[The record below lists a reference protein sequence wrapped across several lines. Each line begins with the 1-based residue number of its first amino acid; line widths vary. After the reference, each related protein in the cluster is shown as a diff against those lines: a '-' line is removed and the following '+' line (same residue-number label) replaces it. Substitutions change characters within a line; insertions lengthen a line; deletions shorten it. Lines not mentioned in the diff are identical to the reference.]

1 MIRIST
7 LSVGQNR
14 GQPRIWIEGRFL
26 ERAGFEVGTNVDVRL
41 SPSCVVIEVCPD
53 GQRVVSG
60 SRKAGRPPVLDLNSA
75 ALRRCFEACFKVE
88 VRTDH
93 GRIVITPARTARKRA
108 ARRHDGTV
116 GSAFSGGGLL
126 DEAARQVGYTT
137 LFGIEQN
144 PDYADI
150 WQANHSGRMYQGC
163 ISEVDL
169 AELPQVDLLLMGIPC
184 EPFSG
189 IRRQAG
195 NKRRDSGELPEG
207 HELADLSIWGLMLAD
222 AVNPTTVVVEQVPGY
237 LNSGIGTVTVSA
249 LKRMGYTVDSRV
261 IRGTD
266 YGACTS
272 RRRSVLVAND
282 GGFRW
287 PRRTRKH
294 PRPGDLL
301 LPPEEPA
308 CEWFN
313 RELKPWL
320 FDHWDRQRAR
330 GNSFASQQITPETQS
345 VQAITKRYFA
355 GQGDNPVVKD
365 VRPGREGWFRWLTLG
380 EVKRIMGLRDDY
392 DLGPTKTTAG
402 EVLGQGVLVDVFR
415 KIIRSVASGTRRRTA
430 GARS

>member
-26 ERAGFEVGTNVDVRL
+26 ERAGFKVGESVAVTIGRDQITITL
-41 SPSCVVIEVCPD
+41 D
-53 GQRVVSG
+53 GKGSRIVSG
-60 SRKAGRPPVLDLNSA
+60 SRKSGRPPVLDLNSA

-237 LNSGIGTVTVSA
+237 LNSGIGTVTVNC

-301 LPPEEPA
+301 LPPDEQA

-313 RELKPWL
+313 RDLKPWL

-365 VRPGREGWFRWLTLG
+365 VRPGREGWFRWLTLD
-380 EVKRIMGLRDDY
+380 EVKRIMGLRDGY

-415 KIIRSVASGTRRRTA
+415 KIIRSIASGTRRRTA

>member
-1 MIRIST
+1 
-7 LSVGQNR
+7 
-14 GQPRIWIEGRFL
+14 
-26 ERAGFEVGTNVDVRL
+26 
-41 SPSCVVIEVCPD
+41 
-53 GQRVVSG
+53 
-60 SRKAGRPPVLDLNSA
+60 
-75 ALRRCFEACFKVE
+75 
-88 VRTDH
+88 
-93 GRIVITPARTARKRA
+93 
-108 ARRHDGTV
+108 
-116 GSAFSGGGLL
+116 
-126 DEAARQVGYTT
+126 
-137 LFGIEQN
+137 
-144 PDYADI
+144 
-150 WQANHSGRMYQGC
+150 
-163 ISEVDL
+163 
-169 AELPQVDLLLMGIPC
+169 MGIPC

-195 NKRRDSGELPEG
+195 NKRRDPGDLPES
-207 HELADLSIWGLMLAD
+207 HELADLSVWGLMLAD
-222 AVNPTTVVVEQVPGY
+222 AVNPTTVVVEQVPRY
-237 LNSGIGTVTVSA
+237 LSSGIGTVTVSA

-287 PRRTRKH
+287 PRRTRKC
-294 PRPGDLL
+294 PRLGDLL
-301 LPPEEPA
+301 LPPDEPA

-365 VRPGREGWFRWLTLG
+365 VRPGREGWFRWLTVP

-402 EVLGQGVLVDVFR
+402 EVLGQGVLVDVFK

-430 GARS
+430 GAIS

>member
-26 ERAGFEVGTNVDVRL
+26 EKAGFEVGTNVDVRL
-41 SPSCVVIEVCPD
+41 SPNRVVIKVTPD
-53 GQRVVSG
+53 GERVVSG
-60 SRKAGRPPVLDLNSA
+60 SRKAGRPPVLDLNCA

-126 DEAARQVGYTT
+126 DEAARQAGYTT

-150 WQANHSGRMYQGC
+150 WQANHSGQMYQGC
-163 ISEVDL
+163 ISKVDL
-169 AELPQVDLLLMGIPC
+169 AELPQVDLLIMGIPC
-184 EPFSG
+184 QPFSA
-189 IRRQAG
+189 IRRQSG
-195 NKRRDSGELPEG
+195 NTRRDSGDLPET
-207 HELADLSIWGLMLAD
+207 HEMADLSVWGLMLTD
-222 AVNPTTVVVEQVPGY
+222 AVNPSTVVIEQVPGY

-272 RRRSVLVAND
+272 RRRCVLVAND

-287 PRRTRKH
+287 PKRSGKY
-294 PRPGDLL
+294 PRLGDLL
-301 LPPEEPA
+301 LSPDEQA

-313 RELKPWL
+313 RDLKPWL

-330 GNSFASQQITPETQS
+330 GNSFASQQITPETHS

-365 VRPGREGWFRWLTLG
+365 VRPGREGWFRWLTVP

-415 KIIRSVASGTRRRTA
+415 KIIRSIASGTRRRTA
-430 GARS
+430 GAIS